1 MNNYEFSE
9 VYDILM
15 RSVPYD
21 KWTKFIDKRIN
32 GKKEILEIGCGTGE
46 ITKRL
51 ADRNYKIT
59 AIDSS
64 ENMLIKAYEK
74 LRKIPNIR
82 LIKGDGSDFKINNKF
97 DGIVSTCDVVNYMID
112 DSEFEKFI
120 KNSYELLKDGGYIIF
135 DISSYHKLKSI
146 LDNNTFVNEEEGIFY
161 VWENFF
167 DEKNLISEM
176 NLNFFIKED
185 NNYKRIIENQHQKA
199 YQTEEIKNVLEK
211 NGFKNIETYDDYN
224 ENKPNERSERI
235 VFTAIRR

>member
-15 RSVPYD
+15 KNVSYD
-21 KWTKFIDKRIN
+21 KWTKFIDKRLK

-51 ADRNYKIT
+51 AERNYKIT

-64 ENMLIKAYEK
+64 ENMLVKAYEK

-82 LIKGDGSDFKINNKF
+82 VMKGDGTDFEIDYEF
-97 DGIVSTCDVVNYMID
+97 DGIVSTCDVVNYMLE
-112 DSEFEKFI
+112 DSELENFI
-120 KNSYELLKDGGYIIF
+120 KNSYKLLKKDGCFVF
-135 DISSYHKLKSI
+135 DFSSYYKFKNV

-161 VWENFF
+161 IWENAF
-167 DEKNLISEM
+167 DEKSCISEM
-176 NLNFFIKED
+176 ILNFFINKN
-185 NNYKRIIENQHQKA
+185 NNYKRIIEIQHQRA
-199 YQTEEIKNVLEK
+199 YRIKEVKKVLEK
-211 NGFKNIETYDDYN
+211 NGFKDIKIYDDYN
-224 ENKPNERSERI
+224 ENDPNEKTERI